1 MPLPNGSDRQLTYAG
16 PPTKPTDNQYMGKVD
31 YNLERQ
37 QISVRY
43 FDTLFKQTPSIFT
56 DNILQADGGGNE
68 VHIRNVAVNHTY
80 TVRPTLLFNTWFGW
94 NKQKGGSISGAKFGF
109 PDMGVKIAQP
119 EGLPKESYFE
129 VGGAFTANTAWK
141 GAFDRGDSTFRENVT
156 LLKGSHELH
165 FGTEAVRLTKNFVNT
180 YRMGGF
186 FFFHGN
192 LSGDNLAD
200 FLMGRASQFVQGGGE
215 FTNLAGWRWTCF
227 VQDNWRVSQRLTL
240 NLGLRWDPLL
250 PYQET
255 DGRVTCFQPGVK
267 SQRYPNAPA
276 GLTVGGKNPD
286 PGCPETGV
294 HRRLANFAP
303 RVGFAYRLTQ
313 DGKTSIRG
321 GAGYYYTALTSN
333 TFTMQTNTPFSPQ
346 FFLNSVDF
354 EDPYGSAGV
363 QNPFPDQY
371 ALKLPGPDVQVVRP
385 AGIGLTVPQDLRLP
399 LVTTW
404 NLFVERQIIGNWLV
418 RAGYVGNKGTFLG
431 GSDNFKARNEL
442 NPAIYIPGASTVA
455 NTQSRRIYSE
465 FSQIGIVNS
474 GHNSNYHGLQINVE
488 KRFSSGLSL
497 LSNYTWS
504 KTIDDFGW
512 TNPFNRSYDRGIA
525 DDDIAHV
532 FKLSGIYQLPGFNVS
547 GPANRILN
555 GWELTSNV
563 IWRGGFAFTPRTGS
577 DNSFSGVGRDRPDF
591 LGGDSTLPSDRP
603 HGELIQKWFDT
614 SKFVPNAIGT
624 FGNTGK
630 NILRGP
636 RFFNTDFGLIKN
648 TKMTE
653 RANLQFRA
661 EFFNIFNNVNFGQ
674 PAANVS
680 AGSFGRILGAADPR
694 IIQFALKLSF

>member
-1 MPLPNGSDRQLTYAG
+1 
-16 PPTKPTDNQYMGKVD
+16 
-31 YNLERQ
+31 
-37 QISVRY
+37 
-43 FDTLFKQTPSIFT
+43 
-56 DNILQADGGGNE
+56 
-68 VHIRNVAVNHTY
+68 
-80 TVRPTLLFNTWFGW
+80 
-94 NKQKGGSISGAKFGF
+94 
-109 PDMGVKIAQP
+109 
-119 EGLPKESYFE
+119 
-129 VGGAFTANTAWK
+129 
-141 GAFDRGDSTFRENVT
+141 
-156 LLKGSHELH
+156 
-165 FGTEAVRLTKNFVNT
+165 
-180 YRMGGF
+180 
-186 FFFHGN
+186 
-192 LSGDNLAD
+192 
-200 FLMGRASQFVQGGGE
+200 
-215 FTNLAGWRWTCF
+215 
-227 VQDNWRVSQRLTL
+227 
-240 NLGLRWDPLL
+240 
-250 PYQET
+250 
-255 DGRVTCFQPGVK
+255 
-267 SQRYPNAPA
+267 
-276 GLTVGGKNPD
+276 
-286 PGCPETGV
+286 
-294 HRRLANFAP
+294 
-303 RVGFAYRLTQ
+303 
-313 DGKTSIRG
+313 
-321 GAGYYYTALTSN
+321 
-333 TFTMQTNTPFSPQ
+333 MQTNTPFSPQ